1 MPGPGAPGTARGGA
15 ERVRSVPRV
24 AVVAMLA
31 VLAIATVAPPAV
43 AGPPSDAARAAAP
56 QTGARLEDPVRDRA
70 DALAA
75 QIAQLR
81 GTLEGA
87 SAELVEAVVG
97 LRRAQA
103 QLAQARAAL
112 EAARARLRAA
122 TARDAVLA
130 ARLAYAR
137 AQEEKATQELRAG
150 RAAQRRTE
158 AALGRIAREA
168 YVGSGLAGLSLALQ
182 AETPEDFAVRL
193 TVAGAAIQSQG
204 SAVRRLAVEQA
215 DMRARTDRVQ
225 ALRDQVAELK
235 RQSAALVVERRD
247 AEAASRAAETR
258 IAGLVATERATVAD
272 ITARVAAEKA
282 RLDRLRAEQTRLRA
296 VLAAR
301 ARAAAER
308 ARAAARSRGSRGGI
322 APRTSSGGF
331 LSYPTS
337 APVTSSYGMRFH
349 PVLRY
354 WRLHSGTDFGSPCGS
369 PIRAAAPGQVV
380 SVGWAGGYGNRVV
393 LDHGF
398 VRGVGLATTYNHLT
412 RAVVGGGSV
421 GRGQLIGYSGTTGL
435 STGCHLHFETLV
447 NGGYV
452 NPMGWL

>member
-1 MPGPGAPGTARGGA
+1 MPGPGASAMAR
-15 ERVRSVPRV
+15 RR
-24 AVVAMLA
+24 
-31 VLAIATVAPPAV
+31 T
-43 AGPPSDAARAAAP
+43 ARAALALAMAAATGLAAVAP
-56 QTGARLEDPVRDRA
+56 TAAAPVAVPRGADPVRDRA
-70 DALAA
+70 DALED

-87 SAELVEAVVG
+87 SAELVEAVVT

-103 QLAQARAAL
+103 QLAQARAVL

-122 TARDAVLA
+122 AERDAVLT

-182 AETPEDFAVRL
+182 AQTPEDFAVRL

-247 AEAASRAAETR
+247 AEAAARAAESR
-258 IAGLVATERATVAD
+258 IAGLVAAERATVAT

-282 RLDRLRAEQTRLRA
+282 RLDRWRAEQTRLRA

-301 ARAAAER
+301 ARAAA
-308 ARAAARSRGSRGGI
+308 ARSRARQGSI

-354 WRLHSGTDFGSPCGS
+354 WRLHSGTDFGSPCGN
-369 PIRAAAPGQVV
+369 PIRAAAAGQVV

-452 NPMGWL
+452 DPMGWL